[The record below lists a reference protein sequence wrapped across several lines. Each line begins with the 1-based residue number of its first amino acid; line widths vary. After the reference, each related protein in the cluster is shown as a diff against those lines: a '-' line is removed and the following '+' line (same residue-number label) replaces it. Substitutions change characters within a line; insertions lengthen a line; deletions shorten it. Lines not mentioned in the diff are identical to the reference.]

1 MNPSPSG
8 AAAIVG
14 VYESPTRKAPGVH
27 PYALHAEV
35 IRGALADAGL
45 ELGDVD
51 GFCTAASMAPEGA
64 KDMDL
69 GEIAEY
75 VGLQPRWFDSTDIGG
90 AAFVCHAW
98 HAAAAIAAGL
108 CEVVVVSY
116 AASGRS
122 WPMPYDD
129 FATLPYGPG
138 QFEMPQGPTTVANYA
153 LAATRHMHQYGTTA
167 EQLAQIAVVCRD
179 NAATNPD
186 ALYRDPITVEDVI
199 ASPMIADPLHR
210 LDSCVVTDSG
220 GAFVVVSKARAERIS
235 RKPVFI
241 LGGGEALGQV
251 HMNQMPD
258 LTATVAARSGQDALD
273 RSGLTR
279 GEIDCAQ
286 LYDSFTIT
294 VLITLE
300 SLGFCKPGEGGD
312 FIDSGAIN
320 RTGTLPINTDGG
332 GLSSNH
338 PGRRGVFAV
347 IEGVRQLRGESPGIN
362 LDDPRTCLVNG
373 TGGFLSATATLILG
387 V

>member
-1 MNPSPSG
+1 MNRFLSG

-27 PYALHAEV
+27 PYALHAEA
-35 IRGALADAGL
+35 IRGALSDAGL

-51 GFCTAASMAPEGA
+51 GFCTAASMPPEGA

-90 AAFVCHAW
+90 AAFVTHAW

-122 WPMPYDD
+122 WPLPYDD

-138 QFEMPQGPTTVANYA
+138 QFEMPQGPTTVASYA

-167 EQLAQIAVVCRD
+167 EQLAKVAVVCRE
-179 NAATNPD
+179 NAAANPD
-186 ALYRDPITVEDVI
+186 ALYRDPISVEDVL

-220 GAFVVVSKARAERIS
+220 VSFVRQRVRDPVGIDRVVVEALGLQEDLMPGTAGEPHHLVLDGGAVARADAADLAGIHRRAGEIGADDGVGR
-235 RKPVFI
+235 
-241 LGGGEALGQV
+241 LGGGGYPAANLCVLDTLGK
-251 HMNQMPD
+251 
-258 LTATVAARSGQDALD
+258 
-273 RSGLTR
+273 
-279 GEIDCAQ
+279 E
-286 LYDSFTIT
+286 
-294 VLITLE
+294 
-300 SLGFCKPGEGGD
+300 
-312 FIDSGAIN
+312 
-320 RTGTLPINTDGG
+320 
-332 GLSSNH
+332 
-338 PGRRGVFAV
+338 
-347 IEGVRQLRGESPGIN
+347 
-362 LDDPRTCLVNG
+362 
-373 TGGFLSATATLILG
+373 
-387 V
+387 